1 MTEKSQLATTP
12 MSKLKYQIVTPERI
26 VQEGEADSIS
36 VMTSMGEITVLPHH
50 VPLLALMKAGEMR
63 IVNDKQEILLA
74 TSTGLF
80 EVRDGSSIVVLADT
94 AERSEELEVAAIEA
108 AKKLAEDNLKNMR
121 NANDVG
127 FADAAAHLE
136 RELARYR
143 VAMKKGK
150 SRQHR
155 SES

>member
-1 MTEKSQLATTP
+1 MP
-12 MSKLKYQIVTPERI
+12 KLHYQIVTPDRV
-26 VQEGEADSIS
+26 VQEGDADLIT
-36 VMTSMGEITVLPHH
+36 VMTSMGEITVLPNHI
-50 VPLLALMKAGEMR
+50 PLLALMRAGEMR
-63 IVNDKQEILLA
+63 IMNNGVETLLA

-94 AERSEELEVAAIEA
+94 AERSEELELEAIEA
-108 AKKLAEDNLKNMR
+108 AKKLAEDSLKNLR
-121 NANDVG
+121 NSNDVG

-150 SRQHR
+150 TKQHR
-155 SES
+155 SEL

>member
-1 MTEKSQLATTP
+1 MA
-12 MSKLKYQIVTPERI
+12 KLKYQIVTPERI

-36 VMTSMGEITVLPHH
+36 VMTALGEITVLPHH
-50 VPLLALMKAGEMR
+50 IPLLALMKAGEMR
-63 IVNDKQEILLA
+63 IMNGGQETLLA

-80 EVRDGSSIVVLADT
+80 EVRDGSSVVVLADT
-94 AERSEELEVAAIEA
+94 AERSEELEVAAMEA
-108 AKKLAEDNLKNMR
+108 AKKLAEDNLRNLR

-150 SRQHR
+150 VRQHR

>member
-1 MTEKSQLATTP
+1 MT
-12 MSKLKYQIVTPERI
+12 KLHYKIVTPERV
-26 VQEGEADSIS
+26 VQEGEADSVS

-50 VPLLALMKAGEMR
+50 VPLLALMRAGEMR
-63 IVNDKQEILLA
+63 IKNGTDEILLA

-80 EVRDGSSIVVLADT
+80 EVREGSQIVVLADT
-94 AERSEELEVAAIEA
+94 AERSDELELGAIEA
-108 AKKLAEDNLKNMR
+108 AKKQAQENLIALR
-121 NANDVG
+121 NRNDVG

-150 SRQHR
+150 TQRVHT
-155 SES
+155 ES

>member
-1 MTEKSQLATTP
+1 MP
-12 MSKLKYQIVTPERI
+12 KLHYQIVTPDRV
-26 VQEGEADSIS
+26 VQEGDADLVT
-36 VMTSMGEITVLPHH
+36 VMTSMGEISVLPNHI
-50 VPLLALMKAGEMR
+50 PLLALMRAGEMR
-63 IVNDKQEILLA
+63 IVNNGVETLLA

-94 AERSEELEVAAIEA
+94 AERSEELELEAIEV
-108 AKKLAEDNLKNMR
+108 AKKKAEDALKNLR
-121 NANDVG
+121 NSNDVS

-150 SRQHR
+150 SKQHR
-155 SES
+155 SET